1 MLGPIRGQFFSTP
14 AQFTTSL
21 APASDVRSLKSAS
34 VAADVAVQFFHGKLL
49 VNRGVSVAALLL
61 GLSEVAGRQLRT
73 RRRTRKAAADGV
85 PAGQRHHASDAAGRG
100 RQRGASAAARAAGVV
115 PPGSH
120 AIRRNGDDEYN
131 RPPRNP
137 VWGLMLVFG
146 FGGGGDDLVKVSLS
160 DGSTQTL
167 SAGDG
172 LDASLGLMLT
182 PVWVGDA
189 LGIGVSGTLGYKGWS
204 VGGSNGD
211 ISIGRFPFTAGVH
224 LLPRVAHNWL
234 LLARGGIDKE
244 ADVSVS
250 CSGVISCTNP
260 DATANLGWFG
270 EAGFYYTFDIL
281 QAQPGSPHAGAT
293 RRVFADVPLYEGDV
307 HRVRSSR
314 RRNSRR
320 LELHDLQHL
329 LLQPVRRPS
338 PPT

>member
-1 MLGPIRGQFFSTP
+1 MANFWG
-14 AQFTTSL
+14 
-21 APASDVRSLKSAS
+21 
-34 VAADVAVQFFHGKLL
+34 
-49 VNRGVSVAALLL
+49 NRGVSTAALLL
-61 GLSEVAGRQLRT
+61 GLLG
-73 RRRTRKAAADGV
+73 G
-85 PAGQRHHASDAAGRG
+85 
-100 RQRGASAAARAAGVV
+100 RGASAQDRTAGQDQGQPQTASPPATATTPPTPPAADDSEEPRRPRARAGVV
-115 PPGSH
+115 PPGGH
-120 AIRRNGDDEYN
+120 AIRRNGDDEDN

-172 LDASLGLMLT
+172 VDASLGLMLT

-244 ADVSVS
+244 ASVSVS

-281 QAQPGSPHAGAT
+281 KLNPDLPTPEQHGAYSLTFRYTKLTYTASEAAGGGTVDA
-293 RRVFADVPLYEGDV
+293 
-307 HRVRSSR
+307 SSFMIY
-314 RRNSRR
+314 NTFYYN
-320 LELHDLQHL
+320 
-329 LLQPVRRPS
+329 P
-338 PPT
+338 